1 MKKNYMFPAA
11 ILASAMLFASACG
24 TQTPAPESV
33 PTETSAV
40 SDTANA
46 DTGSMTDAPD
56 ASEESSITGTLD
68 EIKDFMFILT
78 DDNGTSYVF
87 GFEGE
92 KPQGLD
98 GMTAGDKV
106 TVTYTGTLSEV
117 DSFTGTII
125 SIEKAE

>member
-1 MKKNYMFPAA
+1 MKKNHIFSAA

-24 TQTPAPESV
+24 TQTPAPERV
-33 PTETSAV
+33 PAETSAV
-40 SDTANA
+40 SDTA
-46 DTGSMTDAPD
+46 DGGSMTDASD
-56 ASEESSITGTLD
+56 NAEESSITGTID

-78 DDNGTSYVF
+78 DDSGASYVF

-98 GMTAGDKV
+98 SMTAGDKV

-125 SIEKAE
+125 SVEKAE